1 MSLLFSD
8 ESQQKFLLEN
18 LKTSV
23 LLYSRKKNI
32 RSRFG
37 AAKMTSTSS
46 GACSTNESGAL
57 IQSVLDLLPGYDPNL
72 IKVIKK

>member
-1 MSLLFSD
+1 M
-8 ESQQKFLLEN
+8 
-18 LKTSV
+18 KTT
-23 LLYSRKKNI
+23 
-32 RSRFG
+32 
-37 AAKMTSTSS
+37 AKMTSTSS